1 MLEEIYIEN
10 LAVIEKANI
19 RLDSGFNVFTGET
32 GAGKSVLIG
41 GINAVL
47 GQRVSR
53 DIVRNGTQ
61 KATVSASF
69 CDVPQ
74 KCLDILK
81 QSGFDIEENRVIL
94 EREIKSDGKSVAR
107 INSKM
112 VSVAILKEIGQYLV
126 NIHGQHDNQI
136 LLSPERHIEILDAFD
151 EKMQYRLE
159 DYANSFHNLQKISRQ
174 ISRLKSQMA
183 QRKERTEKLKEI
195 CEYIEQF
202 HLKEGEDK
210 AVSDRLNII
219 QNSVILGQTLG
230 FVKGMLSNDSGGI
243 CTQLL
248 EASAELKKQS
258 DIMQELDLVA
268 RRIESVRIELDD
280 ISHEI
285 NDLIQSI
292 DVNDDEYERLN
303 NRYFEIEEVTKKFGP
318 YVADVLNT
326 YNQSKEELAKL
337 GGDDENLA
345 QLIHTQRQ
353 LLEEVS
359 SKAKQISECRK
370 QTAEKFVESVC
381 RELAYLNMPDVRLEV
396 SIEQGKLT
404 LMGMDKVEFLISANK
419 GEQPKPIAKIASGGE
434 LSRIM
439 LALKSVLAGRDDIP
453 TLIFD
458 EIDTGV
464 SGNAAQKIA
473 GKLAQIADYRQVICV
488 THLAQIA
495 VKAGNHIL
503 IEKHTDGNRTSTQ
516 IRTLSEDER
525 PLEIARIIS
534 GDNPSNITIE
544 NAKEMLVDA
553 GNNI

>member
-19 RLDSGFNVFTGET
+19 TLKNGFNVFTGET

-61 KATVSASF
+61 KAVVSASF
-69 CDVPQ
+69 CDIPQ
-74 KCLDILK
+74 KCLDIL
-81 QSGFDIEENRVIL
+81 SGLGFDISENRVIL
-94 EREIKSDGKSVAR
+94 EREIKSDGKSTAR
-107 INSKM
+107 INSKI
-112 VSVAILKEIGQYLV
+112 VSVSVLKEIGQYLV

-151 EKMQYRLE
+151 EEMQTILE
-159 DYANSFHNLQKISRQ
+159 DYAQSFHDLQKISRQ
-174 ISRLKSQMA
+174 ISRLKSQMT
-183 QRKERTEKLKEI
+183 QRKQRAEKLKEI
-195 CEYIEQF
+195 CGYIEQF

-210 AVSDRLNII
+210 AVNDRLNII

-230 FVKGMLSNDSGGI
+230 FVKSMLVNDSGGI

-248 EASAELKKQS
+248 EASTELKKQS
-258 DIMQELDLVA
+258 DIMQQLDLTA

-280 ISHEI
+280 IAHEI
-285 NDLIQSI
+285 GDLIQSI

-303 NRYFEIEEVTKKFGP
+303 KRYFEIEEVTKKFGP
-318 YVADVLNT
+318 YVSDVLNT
-326 YNQSKEELAKL
+326 YSQSKKELAELSGK
-337 GGDDENLA
+337 DENLA
-345 QLIHTQRQ
+345 ELVHMQRE
-353 LLEEVS
+353 LLEDVS
-359 SKAKQISECRK
+359 GKAKQISERRK
-370 QTAEKFVESVC
+370 QTAKKFVESVC
-381 RELAYLNMPDVRLEV
+381 SELTYLNMPDVKLEV
-396 SIEQGKLT
+396 CIEQGKLT
-404 LMGMDKVEFLISANK
+404 LMGMDKVEFMISANK
-419 GEQPKPIAKIASGGE
+419 GEIPKPIAKIASGGE

-464 SGNAAQKIA
+464 SGNAARKIA
-473 GKLAQIADYRQVICV
+473 GKLAQIAGYRQVICV

-495 VKAGNHIL
+495 VKAANHIL
-503 IEKHTDGNRTSTQ
+503 IEKHTDEKRTSTQ
-516 IRTLSEDER
+516 IRTLSEEER

-534 GDNPSNITIE
+534 GDNPSEITIE
-544 NAKEMLVDA
+544 NAKEMLKA
-553 GNNI
+553 T